1 MYKKPVIGILGGVGS
16 GKSTVSRLFA
26 QLGGAVIDADRLAH
40 EVLKQPQVIE
50 QICRRFGSGT
60 VDETGHVNHKAL
72 AEIAFKDNIA
82 LESLNKIIHPQ
93 VIEKIDSLL
102 KQYKLNTSV
111 RAIILDIPLLVEIGW
126 QNRCDYL
133 VFVEC
138 SFEERLKRLAETRQF
153 DEIQLKKRENFQISL
168 DKKAQ
173 IAHYII
179 NNNSDESEV
188 AEQVAQIFSS
198 ITSSE

>member
-1 MYKKPVIGILGGVGS
+1 
-16 GKSTVSRLFA
+16 
-26 QLGGAVIDADRLAH
+26 
-40 EVLKQPQVIE
+40 
-50 QICRRFGSGT
+50 

-72 AEIAFKDNIA
+72 ADIVFNDNTS
-82 LESLNKIIHPQ
+82 LDSLNSIVHPK
-93 VIEKIDSLL
+93 VIEKTESLL
-102 KQYKLNTSV
+102 KHYKLDSSV

-138 SFEERLKRLAETRQF
+138 SFENRLKRLAEKRQI

-198 ITSSE
+198 ITSNE